1 HAEHLVSLGE
11 ASQLEL
17 ELSFKSKMDTHE
29 ISLIL
34 DDLSMCCID
43 ADESATQEKWLFIIL
58 LWLFTN
64 RNNY

>member
-1 HAEHLVSLGE
+1 MSLGE

-43 ADESATQEKWLFIIL
+43 ADESATQENGFL
-58 LWLFTN
+58 LYCYGYLLIVITTQN
-64 RNNY
+64 H